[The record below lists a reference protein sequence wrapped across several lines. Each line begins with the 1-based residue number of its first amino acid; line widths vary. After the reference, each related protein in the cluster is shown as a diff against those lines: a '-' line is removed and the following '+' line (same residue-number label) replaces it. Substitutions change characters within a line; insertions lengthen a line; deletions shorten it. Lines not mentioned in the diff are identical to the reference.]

1 MSALAPSRPPA
12 SPERVTIRAAK
23 PADLATL
30 QAIET
35 ACFTQDRLSPRA
47 MARHLASPTAD
58 VLLAT
63 LGAEPAGY
71 ALLLYR
77 STSTLARLYSIATLP
92 VARGKGVGRRLM
104 DALERAA
111 KKRGCDRLRLEVRE
125 KNRPAIALYESLG
138 YRRIGRYENYYQ
150 DGAPALR
157 FEKPLIPRPTT
168 SRTTQPQKLQKQ
180 TP

>member
-1 MSALAPSRPPA
+1 MSALAPSRPTA
-12 SPERVTIRAAK
+12 SPNRVAIRAAK
-23 PADLATL
+23 PADAATL

-35 ACFTQDRLSPRA
+35 ASFTQDRLSSRA
-47 MARHLASPTAD
+47 LAHHLRSPTAD

-63 LGAEPAGY
+63 LGQDPAGY

-77 STSTLARLYSIATLP
+77 STSTLARLYSIATSP
-92 VARGKGVGRRLM
+92 AARGKGVGRRLM

-111 KKRGCDRLRLEVRE
+111 RKRGCDRLRLEVRE
-125 KNRPAIALYESLG
+125 KNHPAIALYESLG

-157 FEKPLIPRPTT
+157 FEKQLT
-168 SRTTQPQKLQKQ
+168 SQTIQPQKQK
-180 TP
+180 P

>member
-1 MSALAPSRPPA
+1 MSALAKSRTV
-12 SPERVTIRAAK
+12 SDRVAVRAAV
-23 PADLATL
+23 PTDLATL

-47 MARHLASPTAD
+47 MARHLRSGNAD

-63 LGAEPAGY
+63 LGADPAGY

-77 STSTLARLYSIATLP
+77 STTSLARLYSIATLP
-92 VARGKGVGRRLM
+92 SARGKGVGRRLM

-111 KKRGCDRLRLEVRE
+111 RKRGCDRLRLEVRE
-125 KNRPAIALYESLG
+125 KNRPAIALYEALG
-138 YRRIGRYENYYQ
+138 YRRIGRYENYYE

-157 FEKPLIPRPTT
+157 FEKQLA
-168 SRTTQPQKLQKQ
+168 

>member
-1 MSALAPSRPPA
+1 MSALAKPA
-12 SPERVTIRAAK
+12 IVSIRAAT
-23 PADLATL
+23 PADAPTL

-35 ACFTQDRLSPRA
+35 ASFTQDRISPRA
-47 MARHLASPTAD
+47 MAHHLRSETAH

-63 LGAEPAGY
+63 IGAAPAGY

-104 DALERAA
+104 EALERAA

-125 KNRPAIALYESLG
+125 KNRPAIALYESLS
-138 YRRIGRYENYYQ
+138 YRRIGRYEDYYQ
-150 DGAPALR
+150 DGSPALR
-157 FEKPLIPRPTT
+157 FEKQLT
-168 SRTTQPQKLQKQ
+168 SQKS
-180 TP
+180 

>member
-1 MSALAPSRPPA
+1 MSATARSRAPGSAPHA
-12 SPERVTIRAAK
+12 SVGIRAAT

-35 ACFTQDRLSPRA
+35 TSFTQDRISPRA
-47 MARHLASPTAD
+47 MAHHLRSGSAD
-58 VLLAT
+58 VLIAT
-63 LGAEPAGY
+63 LGSEPAGY

-104 DALERAA
+104 AALERSAT
-111 KKRGCDRLRLEVRE
+111 KRGCDRLRLEVRE
-125 KNRPAIALYESLG
+125 KNTPAIALYESLG
-138 YRRIGRYENYYQ
+138 YRRIGRYEDYYQ

-157 FEKPLIPRPTT
+157 FEKQLT
-168 SRTTQPQKLQKQ
+168 SSQKLTKKP
-180 TP
+180 TK

>member
-1 MSALAPSRPPA
+1 MSALATPRTA
-12 SPERVTIRAAK
+12 SDHVAIRAAG

-47 MARHLASPTAD
+47 MARHLRSGNAE

-63 LGAEPAGY
+63 LGAAPAGY

-77 STSTLARLYSIATLP
+77 STTSLARLYSIATLP
-92 VARGKGVGRRLM
+92 SARGKGVGRRLM
-104 DALERAA
+104 GALERAA
-111 KKRGCDRLRLEVRE
+111 RKRGCDRLRLEVRE
-125 KNRPAIALYESLG
+125 KNRPAIALYEALG
-138 YRRIGRYENYYQ
+138 YRRIGRYDNYYE

-157 FEKPLIPRPTT
+157 FEKQLAAT
-168 SRTTQPQKLQKQ
+168 
-180 TP
+180 

>member
-1 MSALAPSRPPA
+1 MSALAPSRPA
-12 SPERVTIRAAK
+12 RSAGADRVAIRAAG
-23 PADLATL
+23 PADLAIL

-35 ACFTQDRLSPRA
+35 ASFTQDRLSPRA
-47 MARHLASPTAD
+47 MARHLRSETAD

-63 LGAEPAGY
+63 LGSEPAGY

-77 STSTLARLYSIATLP
+77 STSTLARLYSIATSP
-92 VARGKGVGRRLM
+92 AARGRGVGRRLM

-157 FEKPLIPRPTT
+157 FEKQLT
-168 SRTTQPQKLQKQ
+168 SPKTQPQKQQ

>member
-1 MSALAPSRPPA
+1 MSALARSRAPSA
-12 SPERVTIRAAK
+12 GKTQDRVAIRAAT
-23 PADLATL
+23 PADAAAL

-35 ACFTQDRLSPRA
+35 TSFTQDRISPRA
-47 MARHLASPTAD
+47 MGHHLRSDTAD

-63 LGAEPAGY
+63 LGAAPAGY

-104 DALERAA
+104 DALERSAM
-111 KKRGCDRLRLEVRE
+111 KRGCDRLRLEVRE

-157 FEKPLIPRPTT
+157 FEKQLALP
-168 SRTTQPQKLQKQ
+168 
-180 TP
+180 